1 MYKFYLIVHFL
12 LMMIWTVSAVILDF
26 RFLIHFRRLG
36 DISQIGFLKSIQ
48 KVSDKTEFPASVFII
63 LMGLLMIIDQTYW
76 LKVGIIYWKIVL
88 ALTAVGLYHVSR
100 GILKKMIRQL
110 ADSNEPVQ
118 RLANRFIIFRLSTFV
133 FLISIFWIIIE
144 YKGGIGTLHILKSW
158 F

>member
-118 RLANRFIIFRLSTFV
+118 PLANRYIIFRLSTFV

>member
-26 RFLIHFRRLG
+26 RFLIHFRKLG

-48 KVSDKTEFPASVFII
+48 KVSDKTEFPASFFII
-63 LMGLLMIIDQTYW
+63 LVGVLMIIDQTYW
-76 LKVGIIYWKIVL
+76 LKVGIIYWKIFL

-118 RLANRFIIFRLSTFV
+118 PLANRYIIFRLSMFV

-144 YKGGIGTLHILKSW
+144 YKGGIGTIHILKSW

>member
-12 LMMIWTVSAVILDF
+12 LMMIWIVSAFILDF
-26 RFLIHFRRLG
+26 RFLMHFRRLD

-48 KVSDKTEFPASVFII
+48 KVSDRTEFPASFFII
-63 LMGLLMIIDQTYW
+63 LMGVLMIINQTHW

-88 ALTAVGLYHVSR
+88 SLTAIGFYHASR
-100 GILKKMIRQL
+100 SILKKMIL
-110 ADSNEPVQ
+110 SFDSNEPVH
-118 RLANRFIIFRLSTFV
+118 RLANRYIIFRLSTFV

-144 YKGGIGTLHILKSW
+144 YKGGISTIHILKSW